1 MSTTHDF
8 DSRTIKGKKGAA
20 RGQPP
25 FNPGPSGPSTFFL
38 RSEKELEKGTQRGRT
53 ASRGIMDS
61 QEESVKTP
69 PGSSMADSSF
79 GVESLADTI
88 NSAFSSERSSLSR
101 TNSVESAGPDAG
113 GDGNVFTGRKRKA
126 GNPVHPKIVATGQR
140 IISSEYQPSTSASPR
155 SLRSAESPF
164 RSRSHFRRGSEA
176 SSINLNSQPLTP
188 LKMSPQ
194 PNSAMPSTPRSASP
208 KSFRLSDEECSI
220 ADETGSQ
227 AVQSSSGDD
236 DEDIELKT
244 SHESSMPQL
253 VMPSIAMPSRRPF
266 TERGRRMGR
275 LKVMVVGSDGT
286 GKTSLIQSFCRV
298 CEDIVHVD
306 PVVRSSLD
314 SSRRQ
319 GESVGITE
327 THASTRTYPS
337 WWTELES
344 RRSSSRRKS
353 SGDGV
358 LERNLCFIDTPGLD
372 HEGAATGVLEY
383 ANKTVERTMNL
394 DRMHDSEVINL
405 LSGDGG
411 VQIDAALWL
420 FDLSTTNNTDA
431 LLLEGKQKLLFEALC
446 KCTNVVPLL
455 ARADELDT
463 ETIEACKQR
472 IQITI
477 QSLGVETYSFATLAQ
492 SQPATETPTTPFT
505 ISSALSD
512 DTETLDA
519 SILMSSQYLPPFVP
533 SELDHLVTNLLDPD
547 NIARMRHL
555 SATKVLLWHQ
565 RARHATE
572 QNQQQYQHQ
581 LQNPLHSSPQFGHT
595 LPSDIPSTS
604 GSLLLQDAASSKI
617 LLPPPSSASYP
628 RSPSPSLSDRS
639 SNLPLT
645 ATSTSTSTQALAQY
659 NEQNNN
665 NNGTNNLPFRQVRLA
680 KWAQD
685 LQRSL
690 DNERKRYREI
700 YLGGNHK
707 ASFWKGEGVTNCADE
722 NSSASDS
729 EKALVAHPHQQQR
742 EVPRPARGRLG
753 GAMAVIDPRDP
764 LGLLALGQGVRRRG
778 WFWVR
783 VVGLGGVV
791 GAGVWWVVRNWGE
804 VQDWWCF
811 GVSGGGSTGL
821 GGGFGPGLVQARSGL
836 GGGYADGGGGVVDWR
851 GFFGW

>member
-8 DSRTIKGKKGAA
+8 DSRTIRGKKGAA

-25 FNPGPSGPSTFFL
+25 FHPGPSQPSTFFL
-38 RSEKELEKGTQRGRT
+38 RSEKDLEKGTQRGRT
-53 ASRGIMDS
+53 ASRGTMDS

-88 NSAFSSERSSLSR
+88 NSAFSSERSSSSR
-101 TNSVESAGPDAG
+101 TNSVESAGPDTG
-113 GDGNVFTGRKRKA
+113 GDGNVFIGRKRKA

-164 RSRSHFRRGSEA
+164 RSRSHLRRGSEA

-208 KSFRLSDEECSI
+208 KSFRLSDEECSV

-236 DEDIELKT
+236 DEDVELEM

-253 VMPSIAMPSRRPF
+253 VMPSIAMPTRRPF

-275 LKVMVVGSDGT
+275 LKVMVVGSNGT

-306 PVVRSSLD
+306 PVVRGSLD

-344 RRSSSRRKS
+344 RRSSARRKS

-372 HEGAATGVLEY
+372 YEGAATNVLEY
-383 ANKTVERTMNL
+383 VNKTVERTMNL
-394 DRMHDSEVINL
+394 DRMHDSEVIDV

-420 FDLSTTNNTDA
+420 FDNSTTSNLDA
-431 LLLEGKQKLLFEALC
+431 LLLEGKQKSLFEALC

-455 ARADELDT
+455 ARVDELDT
-463 ETIEACKQR
+463 ESVQACKQR
-472 IQITI
+472 IQTTI
-477 QSLGVETYSFATLAQ
+477 RSLGVETYSFATHAQ
-492 SQPATETPTTPFT
+492 PQLESGKATNTPTSPFT

-519 SILMSSQYLPPFVP
+519 SILMSSQYLPPLVP
-533 SELDHLVTNLLDPD
+533 SELDHLVTNLLTPD
-547 NIARMRHL
+547 NIARLRHL

-565 RARHATE
+565 QARHA
-572 QNQQQYQHQ
+572 NQEHQHQ
-581 LQNPLHSSPQFGHT
+581 LQNPLHSSLQFGHT
-595 LPSDIPSTS
+595 LPSDIPSSTS
-604 GSLLLQDAASSKI
+604 GSLLLLLQDEDSNK
-617 LLPPPSSASYP
+617 LPLPPPRSSTSHD

-645 ATSTSTSTQALAQY
+645 ATSTSTRALAQY

-665 NNGTNNLPFRQVRLA
+665 NTTLPFRQVRLA

-707 ASFWKGEGVTNCADE
+707 SLLWKGDGVAGADE
-722 NSSASDS
+722 SSDN
-729 EKALVAHPHQQQR
+729 EKALVSHHYQQQR
-742 EVPRPARGRLG
+742 VEQRPARGRLG
-753 GAMAVIDPRDP
+753 GAIAVIDPRDP
-764 LGLLALGQGVRRRG
+764 LGLLALGQSMRRRG
-778 WFWVR
+778 WFMLR
-783 VVGLGGVV
+783 VAGLGGLV
-791 GAGVWWVVRNWGE
+791 GAGIWWVVRNWVE
-804 VQDWWCF
+804 VQGWWYGGTVINGF
-811 GVSGGGSTGL
+811 GVGIAPVQWGVGL
-821 GGGFGPGLVQARSGL
+821 GHAD
-836 GGGYADGGGGVVDWR
+836 DGGVDWR
-851 GFFGW
+851 GFFGGGGGWRGLI